1 MEFYVPLKRILFTA
15 YTSNLIKMVRRA
27 LVMGAAGRD
36 FHNFNTYLR
45 ENENYE
51 VVAFTAAQISELD
64 TGSGI
69 EKRRYPPELSG
80 SRYPVG
86 IQIYSED
93 KLEELIKKLN
103 VNVCFFSYSDVSDDY
118 LHDEASRVQGAGAT
132 FVLLGPNDTMLKTKK
147 PVISVCAARTGSGKS
162 PTSRWIV
169 SQLRHD
175 GVDVVVIRHPM
186 PYGNLVEQMVQRF
199 EDYDDLDRYN
209 CTIEERE
216 DYEPHIDRGAIVYS
230 GVDYEKILEEAEK
243 EAEVIIWDG
252 GNNDFP
258 FYEPTL
264 HIVLV
269 DPHRV
274 GHELKYYPGETN
286 VRIADIIIISKV
298 NTAKVEDIKQV
309 IANVRKIN
317 DKAKIIK
324 ANIVIEAEKAEEI
337 KGKKVLVVED
347 GPTLTHGE
355 MKYGAA
361 TIKAKEL
368 GAEIVDPRPY
378 AKGSIKKVYELWP
391 HLGKL
396 LPAVGYSDE
405 QINELSETIK
415 AVPCDLVLLGTP
427 TDIRR
432 FMDVDK
438 PILRV
443 SYEFEEFVEGS
454 LRDEIIKVVS

>member
-1 MEFYVPLKRILFTA
+1 MIE
-15 YTSNLIKMVRRA
+15 MVRRVI
-27 LVMGAAGRD
+27 VMGAAGRD
-36 FHNFNTYLR
+36 FHNFNTYLKN
-45 ENENYE
+45 NENYE

-69 EKRRYPPELSG
+69 EKRIYPPELSG
-80 SRYPVG
+80 PRYPEG
-86 IQIYSED
+86 IKIYSENE
-93 KLEELIKKLN
+93 LERLIKEFEIDE
-103 VNVCFFSYSDVSDDY
+103 CFFSYSDVSDDY

-132 FVLLGPNDTMLKTKK
+132 FVLLGPADTMIKSNK
-147 PVISVCAARTGSGKS
+147 PLISVCAARTGSGKS

-169 SQLRHD
+169 SKLRD
-175 GVDVVVIRHPM
+175 KGYNVVVIRHPM

-199 EDYDDLDRYN
+199 EGYDDLDRYN

-216 DYEPHIDRGAIVYS
+216 DYEPHLDRGAIVFS

-243 EAEVIIWDG
+243 EADVIIWDG

-264 HIVLV
+264 HIVIV

-286 VRIADIIIISKV
+286 VRLADLIIVSKV
-298 NTAKVEDIKQV
+298 NTAEPKDVEQVEDNVHKIKKM
-309 IANVRKIN
+309 AN
-317 DKAKIIK
+317 IIR
-324 ANIVIEAEKAEEI
+324 ANIVIEAEKEDQI

-361 TIKAKEL
+361 TIKARQL

-378 AKGSIKKVYELWP
+378 AKGSIKIVYDLWP
-391 HLGKL
+391 HLGKV
-396 LPAVGYSDE
+396 LPAIGYSKE
-405 QINELSETIK
+405 QIDELSETIHE
-415 AVPCDLVLLGTP
+415 VPCDLVLLGTP

-438 PILRV
+438 PLIRV
-443 SYEFEEFVEGS
+443 TYEFEEIEKGS
-454 LRDEIIKVVS
+454 LEKELEKVLP